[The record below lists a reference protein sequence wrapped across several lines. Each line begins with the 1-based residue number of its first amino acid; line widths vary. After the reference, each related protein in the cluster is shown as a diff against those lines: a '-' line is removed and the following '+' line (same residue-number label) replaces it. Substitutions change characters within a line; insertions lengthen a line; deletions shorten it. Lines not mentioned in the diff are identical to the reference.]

1 MFETPVYRAIV
12 AYSNPSTGE
21 ITVRAPALTGLNS
34 VLPISFVGRTAYN
47 GVWPVPAIGSQIVV
61 TADDAHLTNVFW
73 VQVNPD
79 APTSLTGVNASITDL
94 QTAVSGL
101 QTATGNNES
110 FTNAVRTMVAA
121 NTSATDRNTTSIT
134 TLNSNVST
142 ITSDISTINS
152 TISTVSTDVYRTTN
166 MLQTIRAVSSTLEAR
181 TSELEDYVDA
191 FYLGIYR

>member
-1 MFETPVYRAIV
+1 MFETPVYRGIV
-12 AYSNPSTGE
+12 VYSSSTTGE
-21 ITVRAPALTGLNS
+21 ITVRVPVLTGTDS

-79 APTSLTGVNASITDL
+79 APTSLAGVNASIADL

-101 QTATGNNES
+101 QTATEDNES
-110 FTNAVRTMVAA
+110 NTNAVRTMVAA
-121 NTSATDRNTTSIT
+121 NTLATDRNTTSIT
-134 TLNSNVST
+134 ILNSDV
-142 ITSDISTINS
+142 STINS

-166 MLQTIRAVSSTLEAR
+166 MLQTIQAVSSTLEAR

>member
-1 MFETPVYRAIV
+1 MFETSVYRAIV

-79 APTSLTGVNASITDL
+79 APTSLTGVNASITNL
-94 QTAVSGL
+94 QTAVGD
-101 QTATGNNES
+101 NES
-110 FTNAVRTMVAA
+110 NINAVRTMVAA

-142 ITSDISTINS
+142 ITSDVSTINS
-152 TISTVSTDVYRTTN
+152 TISTVSTEVYRSTN